1 MRVQKLEV
9 CGVEVTL
16 ESLIG
21 RYQRAGPGIGAAI
34 APAQAVGADAADDGA
49 GDEEGWVEVCDSDGH
64 AAECQRKPGGRR

>member
-9 CGVEVTL
+9 GGIEVAL
-16 ESLIG
+16 ESLILG
-21 RYQRAGPGIGAAI
+21 GQRSGAGIGAAI
-34 APAQAVGADAADDGA
+34 TASQAVGTDAADDGA